1 MKIKILDCTL
11 RDGGYINDWE
21 FSNDQI
27 LDVIVSLEKSNIEI
41 VECGYLND
49 KKGKESDSTLF
60 KNIYV
65 VDSLVKNFKAFSQK
79 VLMINFGDYDV
90 LKLPYRNEVSIDGI
104 RLAFH
109 KKNLQDVLLDAKKII
124 NLGYKLYFQ
133 PMVTKNYTD
142 VEFLD
147 LIDKANHLGVYSF
160 YIVDSFGSMTL
171 KEFKRYMILADNN
184 LNKNIILGY
193 HSHNNMQLAFSNA
206 ISMCNLDIK
215 RDVIIDASIYGIG
228 RGAGNLNTELITDYL
243 NNAFGKKYDTLPLL
257 EVIDRFLSLM
267 MKANPWGF
275 SPAQYLSASFNSHPN
290 YASYLIN
297 KNTNHIVG
305 VRKVLEKIP
314 QESRS
319 SFDKELI
326 ERLYIDSLLEVKT
339 PPKGSFEILENK
351 NILLVASGKSV
362 KEYMELIDEKLLD
375 KSYMTIA
382 LNHKP
387 QFECDYYLFS
397 NQKRFDEF
405 KEILPL
411 EKVVITSN
419 ILTDKTIDTVL
430 DFKSLCFIEESFVT
444 NVATVAINYLISQNI
459 KKVEIVG
466 LDGYKTDVD
475 NYNYRET
482 TVVTDIKALENKN
495 NILNTALRKLEQVI
509 KIEFLT
515 PSIFKDNAK
524 LKILG
529 VIPARYKSSRFPAKP
544 LCLIKDIPMIKR
556 TYLQAKKSKLLDDLV
571 VATDDIKIATYC
583 KSENIP
589 VVMTSN
595 ECLTGTDRI
604 AEVSKKK
611 FYDLYVNIQG
621 DEPVIDPKSIDE
633 IVAEYKK
640 YGDKYIAYNLYKII
654 NTKEDISRNTII
666 KVIVNEKDELMY
678 MSRLGVPFSKS
689 LDKPKFKKQVCVY
702 GFTKKALKVFSE
714 RNKTINEQYE
724 DIEIL
729 RFLDMGYNVK
739 MKETFVDSIAVD
751 VPDDVAKVE
760 QFLDANGLR

>member
-1 MKIKILDCTL
+1 
-11 RDGGYINDWE
+11 
-21 FSNDQI
+21 
-27 LDVIVSLEKSNIEI
+27 
-41 VECGYLND
+41 
-49 KKGKESDSTLF
+49 
-60 KNIYV
+60 
-65 VDSLVKNFKAFSQK
+65 
-79 VLMINFGDYDV
+79 
-90 LKLPYRNEVSIDGI
+90 
-104 RLAFH
+104 
-109 KKNLQDVLLDAKKII
+109 
-124 NLGYKLYFQ
+124 
-133 PMVTKNYTD
+133 
-142 VEFLD
+142 
-147 LIDKANHLGVYSF
+147 
-160 YIVDSFGSMTL
+160 MTL
-171 KEFKRYMILADNN
+171 KEFQKYVSLADKN
-184 LNKNIILGY
+184 LNQEIILGY

-405 KEILPL
+405 KEMLPL

-419 ILTDKTIDTVL
+419 ILTDKIIDTVL

-444 NVATVAINYLISQNI
+444 NVAIVAINYLISQNI

-475 NYNYRET
+475 NYNYREMN
-482 TVVTDIKALENKN
+482 VINDNKALIEQNKIIGSSLEILDKYIDIK
-495 NILNTALRKLEQVI
+495 
-509 KIEFLT
+509 FLT
-515 PSIFKDNAK
+515 PSLFDKD
-524 LKILG
+524 L
-529 VIPARYKSSRFPAKP
+529 
-544 LCLIKDIPMIKR
+544 
-556 TYLQAKKSKLLDDLV
+556 
-571 VATDDIKIATYC
+571 
-583 KSENIP
+583 
-589 VVMTSN
+589 
-595 ECLTGTDRI
+595 
-604 AEVSKKK
+604 
-611 FYDLYVNIQG
+611 
-621 DEPVIDPKSIDE
+621 
-633 IVAEYKK
+633 
-640 YGDKYIAYNLYKII
+640 
-654 NTKEDISRNTII
+654 
-666 KVIVNEKDELMY
+666 
-678 MSRLGVPFSKS
+678 
-689 LDKPKFKKQVCVY
+689 
-702 GFTKKALKVFSE
+702 
-714 RNKTINEQYE
+714 
-724 DIEIL
+724 
-729 RFLDMGYNVK
+729 
-739 MKETFVDSIAVD
+739 
-751 VPDDVAKVE
+751 
-760 QFLDANGLR
+760 